1 MSYILIHFILIIDQS
16 NVEPIADVDVKEKLE
31 MWSKLIMLEVSM
43 KHMNLLLK
51 LAIGI
56 TTVEIVNNFALVTS
70 NVFVAKT
77 RTALVAKINKDKELI
92 QKRTQKI
99 VLHAMLAARV
109 DLIVHVVQTVNAAL
123 ISLIVATARMVIVT
137 VSITVHV
144 GLFVNA
150 VRSL

>member
-31 MWSKLIMLEVSM
+31 MWSKLIMLEVNL

-70 NVFVAKT
+70 NVFVPKT

-92 QKRTQKI
+92 QKRTQRI

-123 ISLIVATARMVIVT
+123 ISLIVATAPMVIVT

>member
-1 MSYILIHFILIIDQS
+1 M
-16 NVEPIADVDVKEKLE
+16 EPIADVDVKEKLE
-31 MWSKLIMLEVSM
+31 MWSKLIMLEVNL

-70 NVFVAKT
+70 NVFVPKT

-92 QKRTQKI
+92 QKRTQRI

-123 ISLIVATARMVIVT
+123 ISLIVATAPMVIVT

>member
-70 NVFVAKT
+70 NVFVPKT

-92 QKRTQKI
+92 QKRTQRI

>member
-1 MSYILIHFILIIDQS
+1 
-16 NVEPIADVDVKEKLE
+16 VEPIADVDVKEKLE

-70 NVFVAKT
+70 NVFVPKT

-92 QKRTQKI
+92 QKRTQRI

-123 ISLIVATARMVIVT
+123 ISLIVATAPMVIVT

>member
-1 MSYILIHFILIIDQS
+1 
-16 NVEPIADVDVKEKLE
+16 VEPIADVDVKEKLE

-70 NVFVAKT
+70 NVFVPKT

-92 QKRTQKI
+92 QKRTQRI

-123 ISLIVATARMVIVT
+123 ISLIAATAPMVIVT